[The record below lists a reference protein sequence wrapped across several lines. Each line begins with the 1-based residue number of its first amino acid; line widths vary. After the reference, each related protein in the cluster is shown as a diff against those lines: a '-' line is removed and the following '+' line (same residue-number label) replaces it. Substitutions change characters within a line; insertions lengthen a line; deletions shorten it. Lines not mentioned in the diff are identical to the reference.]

1 MPTFHGRSLDR
12 LQAVQV
18 LFQAEAARRSVSA
31 VLGDVYLVSDEAG
44 KENLV
49 TTGPVRPYAREIS
62 LGVEA
67 RRGELDSAIA
77 EHSIGWDFSRI
88 TPVDKNLLRVALY
101 ELLFEDDVDV
111 AVCADE
117 AVRLAKALGGE
128 DSHRFVNGIL
138 GAVARSELAK
148 ASEPDD
154 GEAPGETPEE
164 ASDEAR
170 EGGE

>member
-1 MPTFHGRSLDR
+1 MPAFHGRSLDR
-12 LQAVQV
+12 LQALQV

-31 VLGDVYLVSDEAG
+31 VLADTYLVSDEAG

-49 TTGPVRPYAREIS
+49 TTGPVRTYARELA

-67 RRGELDSAIA
+67 HREALDSAIA

-101 ELLFEDDVDV
+101 ELLFEDEVDT

-138 GAVARSELAK
+138 GAVARSETLPVGEDDA
-148 ASEPDD
+148 ASAIDSDE
-154 GEAPGETPEE
+154 PGESE
-164 ASDEAR
+164 D
-170 EGGE
+170 